1 MDDIFSERLTELIK
15 NGNYTL
21 DAIAEAANKK
31 AATISRYASGEIKG
45 VKRSTIIA
53 IADLFGV
60 SASWLA
66 GLSNEK
72 YCNTHQIRIPILKI
86 TNIGNLFDDSNII
99 DYMDMQIRNTSQDSN
114 NYFAFEP
121 TEDNMLPLLGQGDL
135 AIVHYQEDVESGQTA
150 LVYIYDRNIVTIK
163 KIIKTDNGI
172 ELHSM
177 NPYFPVE
184 KNNNIKIL
192 GRVIKSQSEN
202 AFN

>member
-1 MDDIFSERLTELIK
+1 MDDIFSQRLTELIK

-21 DAIAEAANKK
+21 DSIAEAAGKK

-45 VKRSTIIA
+45 VKRSTISA

-66 GLSNEK
+66 GLSDEK

-86 TNIGNLFDDSNII
+86 TNIDNIFDEHNIT
-99 DYMDMQIRNTSQDSN
+99 DYMDMKIRNNIQDSK

-121 TEDNMLPLLGQGDL
+121 TEDNMLPLLGKGDL

-150 LVYIYDRNIVTIK
+150 LIFIADRNIVTIK
-163 KIIKTDNGI
+163 KIIKTENGI

-184 KNNNIKIL
+184 KNINIKIL